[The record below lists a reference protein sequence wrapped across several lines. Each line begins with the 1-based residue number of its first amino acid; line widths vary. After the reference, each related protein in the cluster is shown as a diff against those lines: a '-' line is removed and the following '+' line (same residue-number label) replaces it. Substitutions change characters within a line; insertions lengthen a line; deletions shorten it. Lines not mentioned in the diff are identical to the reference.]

1 MICSPTPWVSGLQLA
16 GVDRGLCIAG
26 MRVPCRVSGS
36 TSYNISDPYV
46 NFLVKGLPCVTI
58 EPSAAALMWG
68 LKAEKKAFL
77 RPEENSISSSPRMS
91 VLGGLSCPWLLDMV
105 YS

>member
-1 MICSPTPWVSGLQLA
+1 VICSPSPWVSGSQLA

-26 MRVPCRVSGS
+26 MGVPCGVSGS
-36 TSYNISDPYV
+36 TSCNISNSYV
-46 NFLVKGLPCVTI
+46 NFLVKVLPCVI

-68 LKAEKKAFL
+68 LKVGKKAFL
-77 RPEENSISSSPRMS
+77 RPEENTVSSSPRMS
-91 VLGGLSCPWLLDMV
+91 VLGAPSCPWLLDVV